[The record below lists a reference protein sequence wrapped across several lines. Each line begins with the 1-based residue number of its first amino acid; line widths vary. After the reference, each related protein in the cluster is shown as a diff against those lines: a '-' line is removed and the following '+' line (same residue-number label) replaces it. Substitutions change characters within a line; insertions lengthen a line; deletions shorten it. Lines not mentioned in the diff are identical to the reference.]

1 VKRIQLQPAGFP
13 HRERTRNNPNREI
26 GGKKQWCERE
36 DISRERNFALGPS
49 RSHPHL
55 PGSMR
60 FRLLTSL
67 LLVCVLCGC
76 PSQRKDKK
84 DKTKRDTVPTKD
96 VSGDVAFQSFVGRL
110 RLAVEKR
117 DGAMLS
123 GLMAPDFGY
132 RWDPAPPG
140 EDAFIYWDRTRL
152 WGELAR
158 LMSERWVPYDGFM
171 VVPPQLAED
180 PNYAGFRA
188 GVQMVGGSW
197 RFAYFVPAP
206 PAEPPPP
213 PSPAP
218 TSL

>member
-1 VKRIQLQPAGFP
+1 
-13 HRERTRNNPNREI
+13 
-26 GGKKQWCERE
+26 
-36 DISRERNFALGPS
+36 
-49 RSHPHL
+49 
-55 PGSMR
+55 MR

-84 DKTKRDTVPTKD
+84 DKTAGKPDTVPTKD

-117 DGAMLS
+117 DGATLTGM
-123 GLMAPDFGY
+123 MAPDFGY

-140 EDAFIYWDRTRL
+140 EDAFIYWDRNRL

-171 VVPPQLAED
+171 VVPPNLAED